1 MTEDEGV
8 IIPFK
13 STDHNNATVG
23 KPMENAVKTRDNGG
37 GGEPPMDKYVTHEE
51 LKNEINKLDAKMEL
65 NNANLLR
72 GLDQRFN
79 EIDKRFDKVDLK
91 FEKVNTKFEQQK
103 VWFITTA
110 ISIVAASCAIIGFLI
125 KFIK

>member
-1 MTEDEGV
+1 MANSSKFIDLTKARHVSPNDL
-8 IIPFK
+8 PNK
-13 STDHNNATVG
+13 SHSS
-23 KPMENAVKTRDNGG
+23 DNSG
-37 GGEPPMDKYVTHEE
+37 GGEPPMEKYVTHEE
-51 LKNEINKLDAKMEL
+51 LQHEVDKLDAKMEL

-72 GLDQRFN
+72 DLDQRFN

-110 ISIVAASCAIIGFLI
+110 ISIVAASCTIIGFLI

>member
-1 MTEDEGV
+1 MPSRTNKVMSIHSNKE
-8 IIPFK
+8 FK
-13 STDHNNATVG
+13 PQNLSHTS
-23 KPMENAVKTRDNGG
+23 KSLDNSG

-72 GLDQRFN
+72 DLDQRFN

-110 ISIVAASCAIIGFLI
+110 ISIVAASCTIIGFLI

>member
-1 MTEDEGV
+1 MANSSKFIDLTKARHVSPNDL
-8 IIPFK
+8 PNK
-13 STDHNNATVG
+13 SHSS
-23 KPMENAVKTRDNGG
+23 DNSG

-72 GLDQRFN
+72 DLDQRFN

-110 ISIVAASCAIIGFLI
+110 ISIVAASCTIIGFLI